1 MERHAL
7 PSHCH
12 GIDFYT
18 VCGIIYIIKLNI
30 RIRSRYELRP
40 DWLRQRAE
48 IMKKKSETQGSLYK
62 FSSFVVKARWV
73 FIALFLAAVI
83 VCAVFIPGIDVKY
96 DLSSYMPEDSNT
108 NIALELLK
116 EQFDDKGMAYVM
128 VKGIDEQKAQELSAE
143 IANIDGVNIVN
154 YIPESNYNAESKA
167 ALYTVI
173 LDDYDSTEGA
183 FSAIESI
190 ITALD
195 NGGYENYLTGQSAY
209 SYFTRMETENSML
222 TIGIVIVVAILLILL
237 FTSRTYFELV
247 PMLLVFGVSVLLN
260 MGTNAIFPGISYI
273 SNLITIVLQL
283 ALSLDYSIILLHR
296 FMEERQRY
304 ADVKQALSVALSKG
318 IVEILSSSLTTIAG
332 LLSLALMSLPIGV
345 EIGLALAKGIVAS
358 LISVIFLMPAI
369 LSFSDKPLKKTEH
382 KSFVPKVTRPA
393 KAILKAR
400 KVIVPVFLVIVILSG
415 VGQGFNTYSF
425 NYNGGSM
432 IVSGQT
438 AIKEA
443 GFGTLNTLVLVV
455 PRGDIDKEKQLIAD
469 ITLDGGE
476 FDKDGIV
483 NDTNINA
490 IAYTQMYGVGF
501 ADELGKD
508 EILSSLTPLLGSMDL
523 SGMGITTDNIS
534 DMIGILFDDCY
545 RAQNGLEEGAAVPEG
560 AKLMVAD
567 LLDYMTDDIGTD
579 VTALLGG
586 KLFNALQEAGVEIN
600 VGDFLQGD
608 NFATAQ
614 TFYSV
619 LSQIRFG
626 IDNLRSDD
634 YSRITFTLDA
644 GVEDEEVFALL
655 DRLYAGLGDY
665 YEEFYLT
672 GESVACYDMASYF
685 TTDNMVVCL
694 CSLGFILVILLFT
707 FRNFSLPVILAL
719 AIQGGIWINFVIP
732 FLAGN
737 SVSFIGY
744 LIITAIQMGATI
756 DYAIVLTNRYRT
768 TKHLYPDR
776 FTAMAEAENAVFSTI
791 ITSGSILTITGFALG
806 IAASGVVSQLGI
818 LLGIGTLASI
828 LIVLFILPSL
838 LLVTEKIVDKTNFPK
853 LRKKAA
859 QTAEEGAD
867 DLAESAETETDAK
880 NADAAVFDIDNP
892 AEATPDIAQT
902 TEGGL
907 ADDESNDGS
916 DSGDSE
922 KNQSE

>member
-1 MERHAL
+1 M
-7 PSHCH
+7 
-12 GIDFYT
+12 
-18 VCGIIYIIKLNI
+18 
-30 RIRSRYELRP
+30 
-40 DWLRQRAE
+40 
-48 IMKKKSETQGSLYK
+48 
-62 FSSFVVKARWV
+62 
-73 FIALFLAAVI
+73 
-83 VCAVFIPGIDVKY
+83 CAIFIPSIGVKY
-96 DLSSYMPEDSNT
+96 DLSSYMPEESNT
-108 NIALELLK
+108 NISLQLLK

-128 VKGIDEQKAQELSAE
+128 VKGIDEEEAASLSSQ
-143 IANIDGVNIVN
+143 IAAIDGVNIVN
-154 YIPESNYNAESKA
+154 YIPDSNYNAQSKA

-183 FSAIESI
+183 FAAIESI
-190 ITALD
+190 ITTLD
-195 NGGYENYLTGQSAY
+195 DGGYENYLTGQSAY
-209 SYFTRMETENSML
+209 SYYTRMETEDSML
-222 TIGIVIVVAILLILL
+222 KIGIVIVVAILLILL

-247 PMLLVFGVSVLLN
+247 PMLAVFGVSVLLN

-296 FMEERQRY
+296 FMEERQVY
-304 ADVKQALSVALSKG
+304 ADVKTALSVALSKG

-358 LISVIFLMPAI
+358 LISVIFLMPAL

-382 KSFVPKVTRPA
+382 KSFVPTVTKPA

-400 KVIVPVFLVIVILSG
+400 KIIVPLFLVIVILSG

-425 NYNGGSM
+425 NYNAGSM
-432 IVSGQT
+432 IVEGQT
-438 AIKEA
+438 AIQDA

-455 PRGDIDKEKQLIAD
+455 PRGDIDKEKQIIQD
-469 ITLDGGE
+469 VTLDGGE

-483 NDTNINA
+483 NDSNINA

-501 ADELGKD
+501 ADNLTKQ
-508 EILSSLTPLLGSMDL
+508 EILTSLTPLLGSMDL
-523 SGMGITTDNIS
+523 SGMGITSEKNIN

-560 AKLMVAD
+560 ATLMVAD
-567 LLDYMTDDIGTD
+567 LLDYMTDDIGSSITD
-579 VTALLGG
+579 LMNS
-586 KLFNALQEAGVEIN
+586 KLFAALKQAGVTIN
-600 VGDFLQGD
+600 PLDFLQGGKL
-608 NFATAQ
+608 AAAES
-614 TFYSV
+614 FYSV

-626 IDNLRSDD
+626 IDNLRSEE

-665 YEEFYLT
+665 YPEFYLT
-672 GESVACYDMASYF
+672 GESVACYDMAGYF
-685 TTDNMVVCL
+685 TTDNMIVCL

-707 FRNFSLPVILAL
+707 FRNFSLPIILAL
-719 AIQGGIWINFVIP
+719 AIQGGIWINFAIP

-737 SVSFIGY
+737 SVTFIGY

-806 IAASGVVSQLGI
+806 IAASGVVAQLGI

-838 LLVTEKIVDKTNFPK
+838 LLVTEGIVDRTNFPK
-853 LRKKAA
+853 LRKKRGAGAENQPAA
-859 QTAEEGAD
+859 DPASATENFEAGVENQPSAPNPSAENSGAGVENSA
-867 DLAESAETETDAK
+867 DLAAESLSASSGTGEETSADLGTSSEPETTKDK
-880 NADAAVFDIDNP
+880 NPPPPADYK
-892 AEATPDIAQT
+892 T
-902 TEGGL
+902 
-907 ADDESNDGS
+907 
-916 DSGDSE
+916 
-922 KNQSE
+922 

>member
-1 MERHAL
+1 
-7 PSHCH
+7 
-12 GIDFYT
+12 
-18 VCGIIYIIKLNI
+18 
-30 RIRSRYELRP
+30 
-40 DWLRQRAE
+40 
-48 IMKKKSETQGSLYK
+48 MKEKSETQGALYN
-62 FSSFVVKARWV
+62 FSSFVVKARWA
-73 FIALFLAAVI
+73 FIALFLVAVI
-83 VCAVFIPGIDVKY
+83 VCAVFIPSIDVKY

-108 NIALELLK
+108 NIALQLLK

-128 VKGIDEQKAQELSAE
+128 VKGVDEREATEISAQLAG
-143 IANIDGVNIVN
+143 IDGVNMVN
-154 YIPESNYNAESKA
+154 FIPDSNYNTESKA

-183 FSAIESI
+183 FAAIENI
-190 ITALD
+190 INTLD
-195 NGGYENYLTGQSAY
+195 ESGRENYLTGQSAY
-209 SYFTRMETENSML
+209 SYYTRLETEDSML
-222 TIGIVIVVAILLILL
+222 KIGIVIVVAILLVLL

-247 PMLLVFGVSVLLN
+247 PMLAVFGVSVLLN

-296 FMEERQRY
+296 FMEERQKY
-304 ADVKQALSVALSKG
+304 CDVKQALSVALSKG

-358 LISVIFLMPAI
+358 LVSVIFLMPAL

-382 KSFVPKVTRPA
+382 KTFVPTVTKPA

-400 KVIVPVFLVIVILSG
+400 KIIVPIFLAIVILSG

-425 NYNGGSM
+425 NYNSGSM

-438 AIKEA
+438 AIKDA

-455 PRGDIDKEKQLIAD
+455 PRGDTDKEKQLIAD
-469 ITLDGGE
+469 ITQDGGK

-483 NDTNINA
+483 NDTAVNA

-501 ADELGKD
+501 ADTLTKE
-508 EILSSLTPLLGSMDL
+508 EILSSLTPLLGGMDL
-523 SGMGITTDNIS
+523 SGIGITQENIG
-534 DMIGILFDDCY
+534 DMIGILFDECY
-545 RAQNGLEEGAAVPEG
+545 RTQNAVSEGEAVPAG

-567 LLDYMTDDIGTD
+567 LLDYMTDDIGSDITS
-579 VTALLGG
+579 LMSS
-586 KLFNALQEAGVEIN
+586 KLFNALKQAGVEIN
-600 VGDFLQGD
+600 PLDFAQGE
-608 NFATAQ
+608 NLETAKS
-614 TFYSV
+614 FYSV

-626 IDNLRSDD
+626 IDNLRSAE
-634 YSRITFTLDA
+634 YSRITFTLDT
-644 GVEDEEVFALL
+644 GVEDEKAFALL
-655 DRLYAGLGDY
+655 DRLYAGLGEY

-672 GESVACYDMASYF
+672 GESVACYDMAEYF

-719 AIQGGIWINFVIP
+719 AIQGGIWINFAIP

-737 SVSFIGY
+737 SVTFIGY

-768 TKHLYPDR
+768 TRHLYPDR
-776 FTAMAEAENAVFSTI
+776 YTAMAESENAVFSTI

-806 IAASGVVSQLGI
+806 IAASGVVAQLGI

-828 LIVLFILPSL
+828 LIVLFILPSM
-838 LLVTEKIVDKTNFPK
+838 LLVTEKLSDKTNFPK
-853 LRKKAA
+853 LRKRKAA
-859 QTAEEGAD
+859 ENAGENTDA
-867 DLAESAETETDAK
+867 SAENIGETDE
-880 NADAAVFDIDNP
+880 NEQGAVQGDRP
-892 AEATPDIAQT
+892 LDIA
-902 TEGGL
+902 
-907 ADDESNDGS
+907 
-916 DSGDSE
+916 DSGGDNLKDLPPKE
-922 KNQSE
+922 

>member
-1 MERHAL
+1 
-7 PSHCH
+7 
-12 GIDFYT
+12 
-18 VCGIIYIIKLNI
+18 
-30 RIRSRYELRP
+30 
-40 DWLRQRAE
+40 
-48 IMKKKSETQGSLYK
+48 MKEKNVLSGALYK
-62 FSSFVVKARWV
+62 FSSFVVKARWA
-73 FIALFLAAVI
+73 FIALFVAAVI
-83 VCAVFIPGIDVKY
+83 VCAIFIPSIDVKY
-96 DLSSYMPEDSNT
+96 DLSSYMPEESNT
-108 NIALELLK
+108 NISLQLLK

-128 VKGIDEQKAQELSAE
+128 VKGIDEEEAASLSSQ
-143 IANIDGVNIVN
+143 IAAIDDVNIVN
-154 YIPESNYNAESKA
+154 YIPDSNYNAQSKA

-183 FSAIESI
+183 FAAIESI

-195 NGGYENYLTGQSAY
+195 DGGYENYLTGQSAY
-209 SYFTRMETENSML
+209 SYYTRMETEDSML
-222 TIGIVIVVAILLILL
+222 KIGIVIVVAILLILL

-247 PMLLVFGVSVLLN
+247 PMLAVFGVSVLLN

-296 FMEERQRY
+296 FMEERQVY
-304 ADVKQALSVALSKG
+304 ADVKTALSVALSKG

-358 LISVIFLMPAI
+358 LISVIFLMPAL

-382 KSFVPKVTRPA
+382 KSFVPTVTKPA

-400 KVIVPVFLVIVILSG
+400 KIIVPLFLVIVILSG

-425 NYNGGSM
+425 NYNAGSM
-432 IVSGQT
+432 IVEGQT
-438 AIKEA
+438 AIQDA

-455 PRGDIDKEKQLIAD
+455 PRGDIDKEKQIIQD
-469 ITLDGGE
+469 VTLDGGE

-483 NDTNINA
+483 NDSNINA

-501 ADELGKD
+501 ADNLTKQ
-508 EILSSLTPLLGSMDL
+508 EILTSLTPLLGSMDL
-523 SGMGITTDNIS
+523 SGMGITSENIN

-560 AKLMVAD
+560 ATLMVAD
-567 LLDYMTDDIGTD
+567 LLDYMTDDIGSSITD
-579 VTALLGG
+579 LMNS
-586 KLFNALQEAGVEIN
+586 KLFVALKVALKQAGVTIN
-600 VGDFLQGD
+600 PLDFLQGGKL
-608 NFATAQ
+608 AAAES
-614 TFYSV
+614 FYSV

-626 IDNLRSDD
+626 IDNLRSEE

-665 YEEFYLT
+665 YPEFYLT
-672 GESVACYDMASYF
+672 GESVACYDMAGYF
-685 TTDNMVVCL
+685 TTDNMIVCL

-707 FRNFSLPVILAL
+707 FRNFSLPIILAL
-719 AIQGGIWINFVIP
+719 AIQGGIWINFAIP

-737 SVSFIGY
+737 SVTFIGY

-806 IAASGVVSQLGI
+806 IAASGVVAQLGI

-838 LLVTEKIVDKTNFPK
+838 LLVTEGIVDRTNFPK
-853 LRKKAA
+853 LRKKRVAGAENQPAA
-859 QTAEEGAD
+859 DPASATENFEAGVENQPSAPNPSAENSGAGVENSA
-867 DLAESAETETDAK
+867 DLAAESLSASSGAGEETSADLGTSSEPETTKDK
-880 NADAAVFDIDNP
+880 NP
-892 AEATPDIAQT
+892 PPPATP
-902 TEGGL
+902 
-907 ADDESNDGS
+907 S
-916 DSGDSE
+916 DTPGE
-922 KNQSE
+922 E